1 MLFFNSISRFIRKK
15 IEYNH
20 AVQQLS
26 NMTDRELSDV
36 GINRDDIH
44 FVVRQD
50 MARKSLR

>member
-1 MLFFNSISRFIRKK
+1 MSFFNSVSRFFKK
-15 IEYNH
+15 RIEYNR

-36 GINRDDIH
+36 GINRADIH

-50 MARKSLR
+50 MARKSVR